1 MMSKFVMLKINKR
14 VREVYITVLVI
25 ISRFAILQ
33 LKGQTYLEDRLCGM
47 QVIGLMYLEDRVG
60 EI

>member
-1 MMSKFVMLKINKR
+1 MLKINKR